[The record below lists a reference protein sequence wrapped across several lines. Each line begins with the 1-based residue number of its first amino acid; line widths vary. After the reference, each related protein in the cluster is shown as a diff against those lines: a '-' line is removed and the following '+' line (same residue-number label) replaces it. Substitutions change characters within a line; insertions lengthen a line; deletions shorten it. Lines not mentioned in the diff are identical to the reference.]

1 MPNYRRVWI
10 PGGTYFFTVALV
22 DRRSTLLVDR
32 IAELRSAFRTAW
44 IARPFTIDAIVVLPD
59 HLHAVWTLP
68 TGDADYAKRW
78 SQIKAMFVRALSARE
93 YVCPSRAHKR
103 ERGIWQRR
111 YWARAIMDEQD
122 FDAHVDYVHIN
133 PVKHGLV
140 SQTRAWPWSSFH
152 RYVRNGVLDEMWAA
166 SVVRKPVDVRD

>member
-10 PGGTYFFTVALV
+10 PGGTYFFTVALA

-93 YVCPSRAHKR
+93 YVCHRAR
-103 ERGIWQRR
+103 ISASAESGSGGIGR
-111 YWARAIMDEQD
+111 ARSWTS
-122 FDAHVDYVHIN
+122 
-133 PVKHGLV
+133 KT
-140 SQTRAWPWSSFH
+140 STRTSTTCTSI
-152 RYVRNGVLDEMWAA
+152 R
-166 SVVRKPVDVRD
+166 